1 MSLSDDQI
9 RRIASLARIAI
20 GEAESAEVRE
30 RLNRVLG
37 LIDELQAV
45 DTAGIDPMSHPLDA
59 LLPGGQPLRAD
70 EVKEQDHRAEYQA
83 VAPAVEGGLYLV
95 PKVIE

>member
-1 MSLSDDQI
+1 MSLTDDQI

-20 GEAESAEVRE
+20 GDAESAEVRN

-45 DTAGIDPMSHPLDA
+45 DTSGIEPMAHPLDVH
-59 LLPGGQPLRAD
+59 LPGGQPLRAD
-70 EVKEQDHRAEYQA
+70 EVREQDRRAEFQA
-83 VAPAVEGGLYLV
+83 AAPAVEDGLYLV